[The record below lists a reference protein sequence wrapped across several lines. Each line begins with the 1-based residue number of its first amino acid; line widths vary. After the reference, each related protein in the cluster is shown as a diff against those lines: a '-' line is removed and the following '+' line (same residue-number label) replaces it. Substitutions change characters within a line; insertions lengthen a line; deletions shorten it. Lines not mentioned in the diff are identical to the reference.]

1 MVGIMG
7 GTFNPIHYGHLM
19 MCEHIREEFGLKKV
33 LFVPAKSPPHKGGEW
48 VAEAG
53 HRMEMVRMAIRGN
66 PFFEPCDVEL
76 RLEGPSYTVE
86 TLKILTGEYG
96 AENRLSLI
104 LGADSMVQF
113 TTWKRYGEILGMAD
127 IIVAK
132 RPDTDSRA
140 LDQAIARIRA
150 EHNAVIHLSG
160 ASELDLSSTRIRNRV
175 REGLSI
181 KYMVPECV
189 EEYIHEHGLYTGE

>member
-1 MVGIMG
+1 
-7 GTFNPIHYGHLM
+7 
-19 MCEHIREEFGLKKV
+19 
-33 LFVPAKSPPHKGGEW
+33 
-48 VAEAG
+48 
-53 HRMEMVRMAIRGN
+53 
-66 PFFEPCDVEL
+66 
-76 RLEGPSYTVE
+76 
-86 TLKILTGEYG
+86 
-96 AENRLSLI
+96 
-104 LGADSMVQF
+104 
-113 TTWKRYGEILGMAD
+113 MAD

-189 EEYIHEHGLYTGE
+189 EEYT

>member
-1 MVGIMG
+1 M
-7 GTFNPIHYGHLM
+7 
-19 MCEHIREEFGLKKV
+19 
-33 LFVPAKSPPHKGGEW
+33 
-48 VAEAG
+48 
-53 HRMEMVRMAIRGN
+53 
-66 PFFEPCDVEL
+66 EL